1 MNRRQAISRA
11 AAIATAV
18 MFLGGCA
25 SKPIFRTPPDMT
37 TATERTPVAIS
48 DSASVLSP
56 PVISPA
62 DSLGVSDARA
72 AQLEEIAQSWVG
84 TPYRRGREDA
94 KGTDCSGLTQSVLS
108 ELGVSLPRSTHEQ
121 LQTGH
126 AVPVAE
132 LAPGDL
138 LFFRM
143 RGSSRV
149 NHVGVSL
156 GTDRFLH
163 ASSSRGVVVDH
174 LDSYFSHRLVE
185 ARRVVDG
192 S

>member
-1 MNRRQAISRA
+1 MKRRPFSQG

-37 TATERTPVAIS
+37 ATTERTPVALS
-48 DSASVLSP
+48 DSASALPP

-62 DSLGVSDARA
+62 DSLEVADARA

-121 LQTGH
+121 QQSGRQI
-126 AVPVAE
+126 PVVE

-149 NHVGVSL
+149 NHVGVAL